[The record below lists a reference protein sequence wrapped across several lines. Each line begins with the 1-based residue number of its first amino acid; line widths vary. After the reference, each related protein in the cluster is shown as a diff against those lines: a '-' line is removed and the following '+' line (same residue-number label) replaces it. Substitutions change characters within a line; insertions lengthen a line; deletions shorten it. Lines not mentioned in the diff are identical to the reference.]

1 MIKIINE
8 SNGSSTSLLKSSDGM
23 FELVKVEGTGMN
35 NTPYTALTVRS
46 SGLAEKYV
54 VEIRLQS
61 TWQDFT
67 GDPVKYSYYG
77 VEVAHGMRS
86 VADTLE
92 ETQEYIDV
100 LQSALSFAYKVE
112 DYIADN
118 GWKH

>member
-1 MIKIINE
+1 MVKIINE
-8 SNGSSTSLLKSSDGM
+8 SSSTSLLKSSDGM
-23 FELVKVEGTGMN
+23 FELVKIEGVGMN
-35 NTPYTALTVRS
+35 NTPYTALAVKS
-46 SGLAEKYV
+46 SGLAEKHV
-54 VEIRLQS
+54 VEIRLS
-61 TWQDFT
+61 SDFPDFN

-86 VADTLE
+86 VMDTLE
-92 ETQEYIDV
+92 DTQEYIDV

>member
-8 SNGSSTSLLKSSDGM
+8 SGSSTSLLKSSDGM
-23 FELVKVEGTGMN
+23 FELIKVEGVGMS
-35 NTPYTALTVRS
+35 NTPYTALKVES
-46 SGLAEKYV
+46 SGLAEKHV

-86 VADTLE
+86 VADTLK
-92 ETQEYIDV
+92 ETQEYIGV